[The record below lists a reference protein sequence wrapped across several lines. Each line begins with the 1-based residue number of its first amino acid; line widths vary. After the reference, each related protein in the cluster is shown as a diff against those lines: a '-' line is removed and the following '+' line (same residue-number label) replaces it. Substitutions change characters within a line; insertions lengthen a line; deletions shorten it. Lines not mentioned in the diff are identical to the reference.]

1 MVSLTFFYSKENIHM
16 SKRLTDLVAFIEN
29 NEFAYKPGNKTILK
43 RKGKAAFKELGELL
57 GLQEMSAHFNQGGI
71 AVGGDLMLIGL
82 WEEGKGI
89 YINFSA
95 DSFSSQ
101 DHRLMYRSVTHMKDW
116 TGGRNQWTSISSL
129 LDTDQFVERMKQVW

>member
-1 MVSLTFFYSKENIHM
+1 M
-16 SKRLTDLVAFIEN
+16 SKKLTDLVAFVEN
-29 NEFAYKPGNKTILK
+29 NEFSYNPGNKTILK

-57 GLQEMSAHFNQGGI
+57 GLQEVSTHFNAGGI

-95 DSFSSQ
+95 DSFSS
-101 DHRLMYRSVTHMKDW
+101 DEHGLMYRSVTHMKDW
-116 TGGRNQWTSISSL
+116 TGGRNHWTSLSSL
-129 LDTDQFVERMKQVW
+129 LDIDDFAKQVKEVW